1 MPIPAN
7 TLTPLSKALM
17 LRRML
22 RSSPAMA
29 TLGLALSLP
38 LAAQVQAQEQDFDI
52 PAQSLASALQELGR
66 QGNLQVLFSP
76 ETVQGLR
83 SSPVKGRFSPT
94 QAAGELLRNSGI
106 RYSVQDN
113 TLIISGA
120 AESGSAMTLD
130 ATTINGQ
137 VLGATTE
144 GTNSYTTGAVTIGKT
159 AQSLRETPQSVTVVT
174 RKLMDDKNLVSLDQV
189 MAQTT
194 GITRA
199 NRGYGNHH
207 FSSRGFDL
215 TDDSYMVDGVPGQA
229 YAYTGWMTPDMA
241 VFDRVEVLRGAS
253 GLLVGAGN
261 PGGAVN
267 LVRKRPT
274 ADPRFSVTTRA
285 GSWDNYRLDLDASGR
300 LNPEGTLRGR
310 MVASYEDRGYF
321 TDVTKSKRPLLYGI
335 VEADLSDATTVG
347 LGLRRQ
353 TSRIDGYSVLGIPN
367 NPDGSNPHLKRSTF
381 LGQDWATLQ
390 TDMDEVFGDIT
401 HRFNDNWSG
410 KLALSHSEGGYNRSA
425 IEWSADDTLE
435 YGAAGGP
442 VVKDVSYHKFDV
454 TSNAVDGHLDGTFEA
469 FGLTHQVTLGANWS
483 KRKMNDKD
491 RTEYLPTPIPLNVFD
506 PSHSNIPKLARQ
518 GWDYKD
524 DTIDTR
530 YGTYLSTRLRATED
544 LSFVLGARLSWYKT
558 EAWDGDL
565 VTTNEQ
571 KHEFTPFAGVIYD
584 LNDQWSWYA
593 SYADIFQPQANYRT
607 AAGSMLD
614 PSTGTNS
621 ETGIKGE
628 LFDKR
633 LNVSFAVFYIEQ
645 EDVAARD
652 WENDGKCQNDVAGR
666 CWVNSDGINRS
677 KGFEAEASGELLPG
691 LQVAAGYT
699 YNTTSSSDG
708 GPISAQTP
716 KHMLRLNTNYTLP
729 GEWSRLSIGGGV
741 SAQNSYVDK
750 GNEAYNS
757 GRAIFD
763 ARAAYK
769 LDEHWTVGVD
779 VENLFDRKYFDSMGY
794 WTRGTTY
801 GTPRSY
807 MFTLRGD
814 F

>member
-1 MPIPAN
+1 MPTPHS
-7 TLTPLSKALM
+7 TLSPLSKALM
-17 LRRML
+17 LRKLL
-22 RSSPAMA
+22 RGAPAMTA
-29 TLGLALSLP
+29 LGLALSMP

-52 PAQSLASALQELGR
+52 PAQSLSSALQALGR

-76 ETVQGLR
+76 ESVQGLR
-83 SSPVKGRFSPT
+83 STAVKGRFTPT

-106 RYSVQDN
+106 RFSVQGN

-120 AESGSAMTLD
+120 AESGAAMTLD
-130 ATTINGQ
+130 ATTISGQ
-137 VLGATTE
+137 TLGTTTE
-144 GTNSYTTGAVTIGKT
+144 GSNSYTTGAVTIGKT
-159 AQSLRETPQSVTVVT
+159 AQTLRETPQSVTVVT

-215 TDDSYMVDGVPGQA
+215 EDESYMVDGVPGQA
-229 YAYTGWMTPDMA
+229 YAYTGWMSPDMA
-241 VFDRVEVLRGAS
+241 MFDRVEVLRGAS
-253 GLLVGAGN
+253 GLLIGAGN

-274 ADPRFSVTTRA
+274 ADPRFTVITRA

-335 VEADLSDATTVG
+335 LEGDLSDATTVAV
-347 LGLRRQ
+347 GLRRQ
-353 TSRIDGYSVLGIPN
+353 TSRTNGYSVLGIPN
-367 NPDGSNPHLKRSTF
+367 NPDGSNPHLKRSTY
-381 LGQDWATLQ
+381 LGQDWTTLQ
-390 TDMDEVFGDIT
+390 TNIDEVFADLT
-401 HRFNDNWSG
+401 HHFNDNWSA
-410 KLALSHSEGGYNRSA
+410 KLAMSHSEGGYNRSA
-425 IEWSADDTLE
+425 IEWDAGDTLE
-435 YGAAGGP
+435 YGAPGGP
-442 VVKDVSYHKFDV
+442 VVNDVSYHKFDV
-454 TSNAVDGHLDGTFEA
+454 TSDAVDGHLDGTFEA

-491 RTEYLPTPIPLNVFD
+491 RKEELPDPIPLNVYN
-506 PSHSNIPKLARQ
+506 PSHNNIPELARQ
-518 GWDYKD
+518 GWDYAD

-530 YGTYLSTRLRATED
+530 YGVYLSTRLHATEA
-544 LSFVLGARLSWYKT
+544 LSFVLGGRLSWYKN
-558 EAWDGDL
+558 EAWDGPS
-565 VTTNEQ
+565 VTTSRQ
-571 KHEFTPFAGVIYD
+571 DKEFTPFVGAIYD

-593 SYADIFQPQANYRT
+593 SYADIFLPQSQYRT
-607 AAGSMLD
+607 VSGSVLD
-614 PSTGTNS
+614 PSIGSNY

-645 EDVAARD
+645 EDRAV
-652 WENDGKCQNDVAGR
+652 QDVVNRGNCPTDPAGR
-666 CWVNSDGINRS
+666 CWLNDDGISRS
-677 KGFEAEASGELLPG
+677 KGFEAEATGEVLPG

-699 YNTTSSSDG
+699 YNTTSFSSG

-716 KHMLRLNTNYTLP
+716 KHMVRLNTNYTLP
-729 GEWSRLSIGGGV
+729 GEWNRWSVGGGM
-741 SAQNSYVDK
+741 SAQNAYDDAA
-750 GNEAYNS
+750 NETRNS

-769 LDEHWTVGVD
+769 IDQHWTVGVD
-779 VENLFDRKYFDSMGY
+779 VENLFDKKYFDSLGY

-807 MFTLRGD
+807 MLSLRGD